1 MRPEACLKGDSGL
14 ADIREQIVAHLPYL
28 RRYARMLTGSQEAG
42 DDYVARMLEAVIA
55 DPSGLA
61 STGSMRLELFTRF
74 HAVAEAPEAGSGT
87 VPPEPN
93 LERRLEA
100 GLSRLPSKERRA
112 LLLTSV
118 EGFSIPEVARILAV
132 SEEEARALVRAARED
147 LSRQTTANI
156 LIIEDDAIIALNN
169 AEIVREMGHRV
180 TGTAAREQEA
190 VDLVEQTSPDLIL
203 ADIQLAEGDS
213 GIRAVQKILTSTQ
226 VPVIFVTGF
235 PERLLTG
242 HTLEPA
248 FVITKPF
255 DPETLRTAIAHALST
270 RQ

>member
-1 MRPEACLKGDSGL
+1 
-14 ADIREQIVAHLPYL
+14 
-28 RRYARMLTGSQEAG
+28 MLTGSQETG
-42 DDYVARMLEAVIA
+42 DEYVAALLESVIA
-55 DPSGLA
+55 DPQGFAAADSP
-61 STGSMRLELFTRF
+61 RIELFTRF
-74 HAVAEAPEAGSGT
+74 HLVAEPETAGTARASA
-87 VPPEPN
+87 EPD
-93 LERRLEA
+93 LEGRVQA
-100 GLSRLPSKERRA
+100 GLSKLPSRERRA

-118 EGFSIPEVARILAV
+118 EGFEIAEVAQILSV
-132 SEEEARALVRAARED
+132 SPEEARNLVRTARDD
-147 LSRQTTANI
+147 LSRQTMANI

-190 VDLVEQTSPDLIL
+190 IDLVKQTSPDLIL

-213 GIRAVQKILTSTQ
+213 GIRAVQKILRNTH

-255 DPETLRTAIAHALST
+255 EPETLRTAIAHALSPSG
-270 RQ
+270 

>member
-1 MRPEACLKGDSGL
+1 
-14 ADIREQIVAHLPYL
+14 
-28 RRYARMLTGSQEAG
+28 MLTGSQEAG
-42 DDYVARMLEAVIA
+42 DEYVAALLESVVE
-55 DPSGLA
+55 DPRDLA
-61 STGSMRLELFTRF
+61 EAESPRLELFARF
-74 HAVAEAPEAGSGT
+74 HTVAEPADTGTGAAPA
-87 VPPEPN
+87 EPN
-93 LERRLEA
+93 LERRVQA
-100 GLSRLPSKERRA
+100 GLARLPSKERRA
-112 LLLTSV
+112 LLLTTV
-118 EGFSIPEVARILAV
+118 EGFEIAQVGRILSV
-132 SEEEARALVRAARED
+132 SPEEARSLVRQARED

-169 AEIVREMGHRV
+169 AEIVREMGHHV

-190 VDLVEQTSPDLIL
+190 VDLVKQTSPDLIL

-213 GIRAVQKILTSTQ
+213 GIRAVQKILRSTQ

-255 DPETLRTAIAHALST
+255 EPETLRTAIAHALSPNG
-270 RQ
+270 